1 MKTLYNIE
9 YVKPELYQWVE
20 SAFMG
25 MALPEAFVRL
35 LTTLSLLLGIGALIY
50 GVYLLVFLIFD
61 RVATRLVAR
70 TKTLFDE
77 HLKANKVFIYLSRL
91 IPIFLAIQWI
101 PVVFAGYPTWI
112 PHITNLAYVYHIIV
126 WAWIIRGVF
135 RSVRDHL
142 KTKDGFRDKPLDSY
156 LQVGNMLLFFIVAL
170 MSISV
175 ITGQSMWKFFT
186 AMGAAS
192 AILMLVFKDT
202 ILGFVASIQVSTNDM
217 VRIGDWIEMPK
228 YNADGDVLEINLNTV
243 KVVNWDKTIT
253 TLPTYLLITEA
264 FKNWRGMQE
273 SGGRRIKR
281 SLNIKISSIRYLSA
295 EEIEELK
302 KIQILRDYIEERQA
316 EIDAFNEAR
325 NVDRSMPVNGR
336 HMTNIGLF
344 RRYVD
349 IYGRRHPGINTD
361 MTFLIR
367 HLQPKDNGLPLE
379 LYMFTKSVK
388 WLEHE
393 AVMADIFDH
402 LLAAIKFFKLEVF
415 ELPAGDDFRYAFQQ
429 SALSKGMDDITDK
442 LEKDSNDA

>member
-1 MKTLYNIE
+1 MDYI
-9 YVKPELYQWVE
+9 KPDLYQWVE
-20 SAFMG
+20 SAWLR
-25 MALPEAFVRL
+25 MALPDPYARMLSTLTLVIGLGAITYGIYLVAF
-35 LTTLSLLLGIGALIY
+35 
-50 GVYLLVFLIFD
+50 LVLD
-61 RVATRLVAR
+61 NVAGRLVAR
-70 TKTLFDE
+70 TRTQFDE
-77 HLKANKVFIYLSRL
+77 RLKDNKVFVFLARL
-91 IPIFLAIQWI
+91 IPLFFVIQWI
-101 PVVFAGYPTWI
+101 PIAFAGYPDWI
-112 PHITNLAYVYHIIV
+112 PHVTNLAYVYHIIV

-156 LQVGNMLLFFIVAL
+156 LQVGNMLLFFIVLL

-228 YNADGDVLEINLNTV
+228 YNADGDVIEINLNTV

-281 SLNIKISSIRYLSA
+281 SINIKISSIRYLYA
-295 EEIEELK
+295 DEIEELK
-302 KIQILRDYIEERQA
+302 KIQILRDYIIERQA
-316 EIDAFNEAR
+316 EIDAFNEER
-325 NVDRSMPVNGR
+325 KVDRSMPVNGR

-349 IYGRRHPGINTD
+349 IYGRRHPGINQE

-367 HLQPKDNGLPLE
+367 HLQPRDNGLPLE

-388 WLEHE
+388 WVEHE

-402 LLAAIKFFKLEVF
+402 LLAAIKYFKLEVF
-415 ELPAGDDFRYAFQQ
+415 ELPAGDDFRYAFQETGRQ
-429 SALSKGMDDITDK
+429 VQGRVEIPSPEDKPSADL
-442 LEKDSNDA
+442 

>member
-1 MKTLYNIE
+1 MDYI
-9 YVKPELYQWVE
+9 KPEIYQWVE
-20 SAFMG
+20 SGWLAL
-25 MALPEAFVRL
+25 ALPDSIARF
-35 LTTLSLLLGIGALIY
+35 LTTLTLVLALGALVY
-50 GVYLLVFLIFD
+50 GIYLLVYIILD
-61 RVATRLVAR
+61 RIASRLVAR

-77 HLKANKVFIYLSRL
+77 RLKDNKVFIYLARL
-91 IPIFLAIQWI
+91 IPIFFVIQWI
-101 PVVFAGYPTWI
+101 PIAFAGYPEWI
-112 PHITNLAYVYHIIV
+112 PHVINLAYVYHIIV
-126 WAWIIRGVF
+126 WGWIIRGLF

-156 LQVGNMLLFFIVAL
+156 LQVGNMLLFFIILL

-228 YNADGDVLEINLNTV
+228 YNADGDVIEINLNTV

-281 SLNIKISSIRYLSA
+281 SINIKISSIRYLRP
-295 EEIEELK
+295 EEIDNLK
-302 KIQILRDYIEERQA
+302 KIQILKDYIVERQA
-316 EIDAFNEAR
+316 EIDAFNEER
-325 NVDRSMPVNGR
+325 QVDRSMPVNGR

-349 IYGRRHPGINTD
+349 IYGRRHPGINQE

-367 HLQPKDNGLPLE
+367 HLQPRDNGLPLE

-402 LLAAIKFFKLEVF
+402 LLAAIKFFGLEVF
-415 ELPAGDDFRYAFQQ
+415 ELPAGDDFRYAFQETSRQ
-429 SALSKGMDDITDK
+429 IQQTGDLPGLDDE
-442 LEKDSNDA
+442 LEPQA